1 MEQTEKIEAIV
12 TENQFVENR
21 VEEVPEKK
29 RRSLKDHG
37 IDMLDLAL
45 VPVTMGVF
53 VSLGFMFAGL
63 FGGVGIGNIAS
74 ILEKLI

>member
-1 MEQTEKIEAIV
+1 MNPIEKIEAIV

-21 VEEVPEKK
+21 VEEIPEKK

-45 VPVTMGVF
+45 VPVTMGGF

>member
-21 VEEVPEKK
+21 VEEIPEKK

-37 IDMLDLAL
+37 IDPLDLAL

-63 FGGVGIGNIAS
+63 FGGVGIGNITS